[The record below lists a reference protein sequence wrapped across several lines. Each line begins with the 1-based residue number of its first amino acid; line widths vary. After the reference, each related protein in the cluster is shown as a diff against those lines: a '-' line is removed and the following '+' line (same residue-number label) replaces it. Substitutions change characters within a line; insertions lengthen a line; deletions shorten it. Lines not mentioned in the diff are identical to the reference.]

1 MLKRVFKATPQM
13 IVALAFAALY
23 TFFDGLVYVKM
34 MGLLD
39 FALVGDLNG
48 LKDRIPG
55 LILFASLLI
64 PIGIITALTK
74 GWYRRDGNL
83 FMKSYYVRRVFRKN
97 VSEFQRENTA
107 NYISKLTN
115 DCNTL
120 DVNFIDGVYVIGN
133 GLANFAA
140 GMWIIATINP
150 WLILLSVAVTAV
162 NAIISMIMNKPVSKA
177 YRERSDMFDGY
188 TSYIKE
194 VLSAFHIVKNNNLVD
209 KVKNDYYEKSE
220 AIQQKGY
227 IIERMVSFV
236 FASQNFL
243 MNISLYLVLC
253 SLGYLAIQGK
263 ISVAGILIVSEG
275 MRRMAWPLMMLS
287 EALPKVFSSKG
298 LNKKISDSLKNSD
311 DYVETEELTDFNDK
325 IEFRDVEFYYE
336 DGDHKPILQDVNFTI
351 HKNGKYLIVGPSG
364 GGKSTLL
371 KLLRKYYTA
380 KKGEVFIDGI
390 PLRDVKKEDY
400 FSMIANV
407 EQQVFIFEDTLR
419 NNITLYKSY
428 TEEEIERALYVSGLS
443 DFVKALP
450 HGLDTMLYDNGKN
463 ISGGERSRIV
473 IARAMLAKA
482 SILFLDEAFASLDM
496 ERAKEIEKTI
506 LSLENITVINVSHV
520 IFKDSMEQ
528 YDGVFHVKGTVSA

>member
-39 FALVGDLNG
+39 FALVGDLDG
-48 LKDRIPG
+48 LKERIPG

-64 PIGIITALTK
+64 PVGIITALTK
-74 GWYRRDGNL
+74 GWYRKDGNL

-177 YRERSDMFDGY
+177 YTERSDMFDGY

-298 LNKKISDSLKNSD
+298 LSKKISDSLKNSD
-311 DYVETEELTDFNDK
+311 DYVETEELTEFNEN
-325 IEFRDVEFYYE
+325 IEFRNVEFYYE
-336 DGDHKPILQDVNFTI
+336 DGDHKPILQEVNFTI

-380 KKGEVFIDGI
+380 QKGEILIDGI

-428 TEEEIERALYVSGLS
+428 TEEEIERALIVSGLS
-443 DFVKALP
+443 EFVKALP

-528 YDGVFHVKGTVSA
+528 YDGVFHVKGTVSV